1 MAERNSID
9 LAVVGNSTFGALI
22 NEGARIVWCCLPRLD
37 GDPVFSDLLDGGRP
51 PEETASF
58 DILVKGYTRS
68 EQSYDRNTAILRTRL
83 YDDKGGCVEVT
94 DFAPRFK
101 MYGRMF
107 KPIMLVRRLRA
118 VAGSPAITIRLK
130 PRFNYGADE
139 PVITYGSNHI
149 RYVSQTQTLRLTTDA
164 PLSYIL
170 DETTFLL
177 TEPVSLLLGPDE
189 SVSGATGDVAREFE
203 EKTRDYW
210 QEWVRGLALPLDWQ
224 DAVIRA
230 AITLKLCVFEETG
243 AIVAA
248 HTTSIPEAANTER
261 NWDYRFCWLRD
272 AFFVVRALNSLAA
285 VKTMERY
292 LGYLGNI
299 LDRTA
304 GGHIQPVYGIA
315 LESALTERQI
325 HSLSGYRGMGPVRAG
340 NQAYEHLQHDVY
352 GNILLAASQ
361 AFFDE
366 RLLNPPGVAEFER
379 FELVGE
385 RAFALHTEC
394 DAGMWEYRTRARV
407 HTSSSLMCWAACD
420 RLSRIAAKLGK
431 ADRAAYWADKAKIIH
446 KVIIEKAYDP
456 VSGGFV
462 ESFGGTRY
470 DAGVLLMGEVGFLHA
485 DDPRFIA
492 TVDAIGKELKRGNH
506 LFRYVMADDFGEPEN
521 AFNICTFWYID
532 ALARIGRK
540 DEAREMFESML
551 AARNRLGLLSEDITV
566 ATGEHW
572 GNYPQT
578 YSLVGIINA
587 ATRLS
592 DKWEDMV

>member
-1 MAERNSID
+1 MSPRNTID
-9 LAVVGNSTFGALI
+9 LAVIGNSTFGALI
-22 NEGARIVWCCLPRLD
+22 DEAARIVWSCLPRLD
-37 GDPVFSDLLDGGRP
+37 GDPVFSDLLDGGKDP
-51 PEETASF
+51 SETASF
-58 DILVKGYTRS
+58 DILLKGYVRS
-68 EQSYDRNTAILRTRL
+68 EQAYDRNSAILRTRL
-83 YDDKGGCVEVT
+83 FDDKGGCVEVT

-101 MYGRMF
+101 LYGRMF
-107 KPIMLVRRLRA
+107 KPIMLVRRVRT

-130 PRFNYGADE
+130 PRFDYGAVE
-139 PVITYGSNHI
+139 PEITYGSNHI
-149 RYVSQTQTLRLTTDA
+149 RYVGQSQTLRLTTDA
-164 PLSYIL
+164 PLSYVL
-170 DETTFLL
+170 DQTPFLL

-189 SVSGATGDVAREFE
+189 SVSGAVGDVAREFE

-210 QEWVRGLALPLDWQ
+210 QNWVRGLALPLNYQ
-224 DAVIRA
+224 EAVIRA

-248 HTTSIPEAANTER
+248 HTTSIPEAAHTER

-315 LESALTERQI
+315 LESDLIEQKIET
-325 HSLSGYRGMGPVRAG
+325 LSGYRGMGPVRAG

-366 RLLNPPGVAEFER
+366 RLLNPPGLAEFER

-385 RAFALHTEC
+385 RAFDLHNAP

-407 HTSSSLMCWAACD
+407 HTSSTLMCWAACD
-420 RLSRIAAKLGK
+420 RLSKIATKLGR
-431 ADRAAYWADKAKIIH
+431 ADRAAYWAGKAAHIH
-446 KVIIEKAYDP
+446 KVIIDEAYDP
-456 VSGGFV
+456 KSGGFV
-462 ESFGGTRY
+462 ESFGGDRY
-470 DAGVLLMGEVGFLHA
+470 DAGVLLMGEVGFLPA

-506 LFRYVMADDFGEPEN
+506 LFRYAMADDFGEPEN

-540 DEAREMFESML
+540 DEARDMFEAML
-551 AARNRLGLLSEDITV
+551 ATRNRLGLLSEDTTV

-587 ATRLS
+587 AMRLS
-592 DKWEDMV
+592 DRWEDMV